1 MNRRRFGLSVTSGSG
16 AAPPEARPPTDDAAN
31 FGEAPP
37 LRSVSLRETE
47 LPSSSSPKFPSPG
60 PIPSLSLSGTFI
72 LHATSSPSLESNFY
86 QARCLIIIGTEGA
99 GASVYAGLSDFEW
112 GKRIILVL
120 PGFCPLSESLTISL
134 STEIQRIL
142 MNANRDI
149 FDDLAWQFTAYRL
162 SGLCALE
169 FARENGADINI
180 APWRLIDEGI
190 ENNDLTRIVAGN
202 LALLRREQ
210 EIIAQPRW
218 DELAGLPAGTGAV
231 VSFLFSILAEN
242 PIPNGPDFADVV
254 PGGNITVFDD
264 RWAWVSDSPDPSLA
278 MWTIWTVTPEPV
290 KEQWVLIDLA
300 IRAEDYSLLENFS
313 I

>member
-1 MNRRRFGLSVTSGSG
+1 MEFLNAVYRFYEKIYLSATAYEWAGL
-16 AAPPEARPPTDDAAN
+16 AK
-31 FGEAPP
+31 
-37 LRSVSLRETE
+37 L
-47 LPSSSSPKFPSPG
+47 
-60 PIPSLSLSGTFI
+60 
-72 LHATSSPSLESNFY
+72 
-86 QARCLIIIGTEGA
+86 A

-120 PGFCPLSESLTISL
+120 PGFGPLSESLTISL

-300 IRAEDYSLLENFS
+300 TRAEDYSLLENFS
-313 I
+313 IWK